1 MVHTRNLKKKKT
13 KKPKNKKLKIL
24 KGKLNFT
31 ICNIGK
37 FSIPKD
43 F

>member
-1 MVHTRNLKKKKT
+1 MVHTRNLKKKKKEKT
-13 KKPKNKKLKIL
+13 KLKIL

-37 FSIPKD
+37 FSIPKY